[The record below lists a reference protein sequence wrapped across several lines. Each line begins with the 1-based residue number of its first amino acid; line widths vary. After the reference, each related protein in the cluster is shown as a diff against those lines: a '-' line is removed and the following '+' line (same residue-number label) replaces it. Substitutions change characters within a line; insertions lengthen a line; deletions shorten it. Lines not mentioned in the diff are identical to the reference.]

1 MDLAMTLPAPVY
13 MIWSGTLLIV
23 LLVIVPL
30 AVGLLHRT
38 LRATWSIR
46 RYMAE
51 MLSSGAGIADNTSS
65 ITALN
70 DTIAVAADMVDTA
83 KSLEDNSSAISEVLS
98 ERADQGPQS

>member
-1 MDLAMTLPAPVY
+1 MGLVMTLPVPVY
-13 MIWSGTLLIV
+13 MIWGGTLMIV

-38 LRATWSIR
+38 LRAAWSIR

-51 MLSSGAGIADNTSS
+51 MLSSGVGIAENTSS

-70 DTIAVAADMVDTA
+70 DTIAVAADMVNTA

-98 ERADQGPQS
+98 KRADQGPKS